1 MVCVRE
7 RESVKERIMRGKN
20 RDSHLVEFKELP
32 EDNAQ
37 LLGEE
42 YLLD

>member
-1 MVCVRE
+1 MVCE
-7 RESVKERIMRGKN
+7 RECEGGLTRGKN